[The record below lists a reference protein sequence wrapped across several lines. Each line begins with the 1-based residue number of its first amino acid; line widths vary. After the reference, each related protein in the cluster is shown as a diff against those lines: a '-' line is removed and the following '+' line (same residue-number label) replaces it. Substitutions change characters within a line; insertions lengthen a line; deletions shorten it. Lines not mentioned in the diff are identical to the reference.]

1 MRMIFN
7 ASPCRSRWEGI
18 FAISWVLLIDVLLFL
33 WLGRRSPDWVSFVL
47 LVGIL
52 ISVPLLIHLIYRTW
66 GAFNLSYR
74 LDRDALTIRW
84 AATTQVVPL
93 SAIRR
98 VIRSGNEVGGW
109 VPWLWPAPF
118 VRTGRGQRS
127 RRLERYA
134 SRSLP
139 SCLLLETDDTI
150 FALSP
155 LRSDAFLEAMNAY
168 HRLGPIQLLPQERR
182 RPLMGTEALLDRP
195 SMWLLGLGA
204 LGVLVLFGVLM
215 TLYPNLPERLVM
227 QYNSTGAPDSIRS
240 KDSLFVLPI
249 ISLAA
254 YMVNGIGGVWMAYR
268 KQRLGAY
275 LLWGGT
281 LVVQVLVLLA
291 LFSLIG

>member
-1 MRMIFN
+1 M
-7 ASPCRSRWEGI
+7 
-18 FAISWVLLIDVLLFL
+18 D
-33 WLGRRSPDWVSFVL
+33 
-47 LVGIL
+47 
-52 ISVPLLIHLIYRTW
+52 
-66 GAFNLSYR
+66 
-74 LDRDALTIRW
+74 
-84 AATTQVVPL
+84 
-93 SAIRR
+93 
-98 VIRSGNEVGGW
+98 
-109 VPWLWPAPF
+109 
-118 VRTGRGQRS
+118 
-127 RRLERYA
+127 
-134 SRSLP
+134 
-139 SCLLLETDDTI
+139 
-150 FALSP
+150 
-155 LRSDAFLEAMNAY
+155 AY
-168 HRLGPIQLLPQERR
+168 HRLGPIQTLPQERR

-204 LGVLVLFGVLM
+204 LGVLLLFGVLM
-215 TLYPNLPERLVM
+215 TRYPGLPERLVM